1 MTTIAVIGGG
11 SSMFVP
17 GLVRRLLELRCFDDS
32 ELRLMDIDEHRL
44 SVMTSLASELVAAEG
59 SHMKVRGTL
68 EQKEALDRV
77 DFAIVTISVGGMAAW
92 ESDIEVPARHG
103 VFMHIADSIG
113 PGGIFR
119 ALRNTPVVASVA
131 EDLAA
136 LSPQAIVLNYT
147 NPASANAMAM
157 ASASDVRSLSLCS
170 CSPLPFNKQWLAEMV
185 GVPSDD
191 ILLPLEVG
199 GINHC
204 TGIMAL
210 SLTDGRDAIPL
221 IRERTQDEIVRWAID
236 TFGLVPYC
244 WAHWCEF
251 FPSLQRLEEPYLGR
265 AQGLAMRYGR
275 RIYDM
280 TTQRERV
287 AAWDELA
294 RRWQDSPGQHR
305 LTDLPPGPED
315 EGIVAAELM
324 QAVIEDRRELFVANV
339 SNSCLLIPNLPADCA
354 VEVPAVVSAEGVRGI
369 PIGPLPPGL
378 AGILS
383 RHAQV
388 QHLTMQAALTGD
400 RRLLDQAMATDPLLE
415 ATLQP
420 GQIRQLTDDM
430 LEANRPYLTAGR
442 TGRIYREGPQS

>member
-1 MTTIAVIGGG
+1 MATIAVIGGG

-17 GLVRRLLELRCFDDS
+17 GLVRRLLEIPCFDDS
-32 ELRLMDIDEHRL
+32 ELRLMDIDERRL
-44 SVMTSLASELVAAEG
+44 SVMTSLANELVAAEG
-59 SHMKVRGTL
+59 RHMRVRGTL

-77 DFAIVTISVGGMAAW
+77 DFAILTISVGGMAAW

-131 EDLAA
+131 EDLAT
-136 LSPQAIVLNYT
+136 LSPHAIALNYT

-157 ASASDVRSLSLCS
+157 ASVSNVRSLSLCS
-170 CSPLPFNKQWLAEMV
+170 CSPLPFNKQWLAELV
-185 GVPSDD
+185 GVPADD

-204 TGIMAL
+204 TGIM
-210 SLTDGRDAIPL
+210 SLRLRDGRDAIPL
-221 IRERTQDEIVRWAID
+221 IRERTQDEVVRWAID
-236 TFGLVPYC
+236 TFGVVPYC

-251 FPSLQRLEEPYLGR
+251 FPSLQRIEQPYRAR

-280 TTQRERV
+280 TAQRERV
-287 AAWDELA
+287 TSWDELA
-294 RRWQDSPGQHR
+294 RQWQASAGQHR

-315 EGIVAAELM
+315 DGIVVAEVM
-324 QAVIEDRRELFVANV
+324 QSVIEDRRELFVVNV
-339 SNSCLLIPNLPADCA
+339 SNDRLLIPNLPADCV
-354 VEVPAVVSAEGVRGI
+354 VEVPAVVAGEGVRGV
-369 PIGPLPPGL
+369 PISPLPPGL
-378 AGILS
+378 AGVLS

-388 QHLTMQAALTGD
+388 ERLTMQAALTGD
-400 RRLLDQAMATDPLLE
+400 RLLLDQAMATDPLLE
-415 ATLQP
+415 ATLEP
-420 GQIRQLTDDM
+420 DQIRRLTDDM
-430 LEANRPYLTAGR
+430 LEVNRPFLATGKTAR
-442 TGRIYREGPQS
+442 LYRDGPRS

>member
-17 GLVRRLLELRCFDDS
+17 GLVRRLLELRCFHDS

-44 SVMTSLASELVAAEG
+44 SVMTSLANELVAAEC

-77 DFAIVTISVGGMAAW
+77 DFAIVTISVGGMTAW

-131 EDLAA
+131 EDLAT

-170 CSPLPFNKQWLAEMV
+170 CSPLPFNKQWLAELA
-185 GVPSDD
+185 GVPADD

-210 SLTDGRDAIPL
+210 SLRDGRDAIPL

-236 TFGLVPYC
+236 TFGVVPYC
-244 WAHWCEF
+244 WTHWCEF
-251 FPSLQRLEEPYLGR
+251 FPGLQRLEEPYRGR

-275 RIYDM
+275 HVYDM
-280 TTQRERV
+280 TKQRARV
-287 AAWDELA
+287 ATWDELA
-294 RRWQDSPGQHR
+294 RRWQDSPAQHR
-305 LTDLPPGPED
+305 LADLPPGPED

-324 QAVIEDRRELFVANV
+324 QAIIEDRRELFVANL
-339 SNSCLLIPNLPADCA
+339 SNERLLIPNLPADCA
-354 VEVPAVVSAEGVRGI
+354 VEVPVVVTGEGVRGL
-369 PIGPLPPGL
+369 PIRPLPPGL

-388 QHLTMQAALTGD
+388 QQLTMQAALTGD
-400 RRLLDQAMATDPLLE
+400 RLLLDQAMSTDPLLE
-415 ATLQP
+415 ATLEP
-420 GQIRQLTDDM
+420 DQIRQLTADM
-430 LEANRPYLTAGR
+430 LEANRPYLAAASTVRLYRDGR
-442 TGRIYREGPQS
+442 LS

>member
-1 MTTIAVIGGG
+1 VTTIAVIGGG

-17 GLVRRLLELRCFDDS
+17 GLVRRLLEIPCFDDS
-32 ELRLMDIDEHRL
+32 ELRLMDVDEHRL
-44 SVMTSLASELVAAEG
+44 SVMTSLASELVAAECRQ
-59 SHMKVRGTL
+59 MRVRGTL

-131 EDLAA
+131 EDLATLA
-136 LSPQAIVLNYT
+136 PHAIAINYT

-157 ASASDVRSLSLCS
+157 ASASCVRSLSLCS
-170 CSPLPFNKQWLAEMV
+170 CSPLPFNKQWLAELA
-185 GVPSDD
+185 GVPADD

-204 TGIMAL
+204 TGIMDL
-210 SLTDGRDAIPL
+210 RLKDGRNAIPL
-221 IRERTQDEIVRWAID
+221 IRERTQDELVAWAID
-236 TFGLVPYC
+236 TFGVVPYC

-251 FPSLQRLEEPYLGR
+251 FPSLQRLEQPYRGR

-275 RIYDM
+275 HIYDM
-280 TTQRERV
+280 TKQRERV
-287 AAWDELA
+287 TTWDELA
-294 RRWQDSPGQHR
+294 RGWQDSPSRHR

-324 QAVIEDRRELFVANV
+324 QAVIEDRQELFVANV
-339 SNSCLLIPNLPADCA
+339 SNERLLIPNLPADCA
-354 VEVPAVVSAEGVRGI
+354 VEVPAVVTGEGVRGI
-369 PIGPLPPGL
+369 PIRPLPPGL
-378 AGILS
+378 AGILT
-383 RHAQV
+383 RHARV

-400 RRLLDQAMATDPLLE
+400 RRLLDQAMSTDPLLE
-415 ATLQP
+415 ARLEP
-420 GQIRQLTDDM
+420 GQIRQLTDEM
-430 LEANRPYLTAGR
+430 LEANRPYLAAASTSR
-442 TGRIYREGPQS
+442 LYSD

>member
-1 MTTIAVIGGG
+1 VTTIAVIGGG

-17 GLVRRLLELRCFDDS
+17 GLVRRLLELPCFDDS

-44 SVMTSLASELVAAEG
+44 SVMTSLANELVAAEG
-59 SHMKVRGTL
+59 RHMRVRGTL

-77 DFAIVTISVGGMAAW
+77 DFAILTISVGGMTAW

-131 EDLAA
+131 EDLATLA
-136 LSPQAIVLNYT
+136 PHAIAINYT

-157 ASASDVRSLSLCS
+157 ASASSVRSLSLCS
-170 CSPLPFNKQWLAEMV
+170 CSPLPFNKQWLAELA
-185 GVPSDD
+185 GVPTDD

-204 TGIMAL
+204 TGIMDL
-210 SLTDGRDAIPL
+210 RLKDGRDAIPL
-221 IRERTQDEIVRWAID
+221 IRERTQDELIAWAID
-236 TFGLVPYC
+236 TFGVVPYC

-251 FPSLQRLEEPYLGR
+251 FPSLQRLEQPYQGR
-265 AQGLAMRYGR
+265 AQGLAMCYGR
-275 RIYDM
+275 HIYDM
-280 TTQRERV
+280 TKQRERV
-287 AAWDELA
+287 TTWDELA
-294 RRWQDSPGQHR
+294 RGWQDSPGRHR

-324 QAVIEDRRELFVANV
+324 QAVIEDRQELFVANV
-339 SNSCLLIPNLPADCA
+339 SNERLLIPNLPADCA
-354 VEVPAVVSAEGVRGI
+354 VEVPAVVTGEGVRGI
-369 PIGPLPPGL
+369 PIRPLPPGL
-378 AGILS
+378 AGILT

-400 RRLLDQAMATDPLLE
+400 RRLLDQAMSTDPLLE
-415 ATLQP
+415 ATLEP

-430 LEANRPYLTAGR
+430 LEANRPHLAAASTIRLYNDRPL
-442 TGRIYREGPQS
+442 S